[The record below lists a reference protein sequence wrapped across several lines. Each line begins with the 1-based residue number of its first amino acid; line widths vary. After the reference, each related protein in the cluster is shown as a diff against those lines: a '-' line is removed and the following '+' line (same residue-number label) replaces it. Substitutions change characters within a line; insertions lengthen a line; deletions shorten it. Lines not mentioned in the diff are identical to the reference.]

1 MQCSDLQDHELL
13 AGAAIVLAGYSS
25 GTGAAVR
32 AGERQS
38 NSECGMRNSELG
50 TRGMALSGILV
61 CRRVI
66 YAARK
71 KHSAA

>member
-1 MQCSDLQDHELL
+1 MLVNCMPVKGCVWPVIAPAQGPPC
-13 AGAAIVLAGYSS
+13 ARGK
-25 GTGAAVR
+25 
-32 AGERQS
+32 RQS

-66 YAARK
+66 YDARK